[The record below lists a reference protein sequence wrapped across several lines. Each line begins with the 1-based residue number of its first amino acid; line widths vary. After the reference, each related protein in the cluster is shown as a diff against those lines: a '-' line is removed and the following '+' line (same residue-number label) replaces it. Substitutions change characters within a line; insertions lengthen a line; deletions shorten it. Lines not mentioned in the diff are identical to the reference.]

1 MVLVGIFSQNI
12 SWNRYETALLVDAY
26 HRIKMGEVKK
36 RDAVISLSQRL
47 RNRMLLNGIEI
58 NDKYRNESGIVL
70 QMSAIEYCFTD
81 GVHGLK
87 PSNALFPEV
96 CSTYLVNRRE
106 FNEMLAKA
114 ERMYPMPASSRVI
127 SQVQQSPDKPSE
139 PNPSPQPMTQQPQQH
154 PAHHSSYGE
163 FPHQSTSLASE
174 PIVRNVSAAE
184 LEQIKDVLSHYFP
197 KGFRL
202 DSTIEIK
209 KFQRFFNEKFNRNCT
224 LSSEALTK
232 KIKKCGIEISGK
244 VFVPEHIISI
254 ILRDEIKDYIEKE
267 FSQNKPCVF
276 YEVLYKVFK
285 DKLLDTLIADE
296 ESLKVCLQ
304 FFFGKKWHFGDK
316 SISLTRR
323 VKLDINQE
331 VLNYVQEQGHVMTE
345 DEVVSGLGYLPA
357 DEVREAFRSNKDKL
371 ISCGRNTRFHIRL
384 FVISSA
390 ELKEIKSLISK
401 AIKDYDLI
409 TDTELLSDIQ
419 KNLPSLL
426 ANNTS
431 IPEIGIR
438 NAIANKL
445 GHLFSFAGP
454 IISSKSDS
462 FTAGDA
468 LLSFARKKKV
478 FTIDEIDS
486 MAKSLNVPITPYL
499 EQLLDFSIRI
509 NHDEF
514 VPRDNVYFNV
524 LSVDKAISALVGER
538 GYLPLKAI
546 SNFAN
551 FPNGTYPWNS
561 RLLESYLLTESSRY
575 TLVFNAFLTKNNISG
590 VIVEKYNPKLGSFED
605 AVSMALADSGIKLEK
620 ETAINYLVNEGYIAR
635 RRYADINTVL
645 TRAKVIRNQ

>member
-1 MVLVGIFSQNI
+1 MAIFSQNI
-12 SWNRYETALLVDAY
+12 SWNRYETVLLVDAY
-26 HRIKMGEVKK
+26 QRIKAGEVKK
-36 RDAVISLSQRL
+36 RDAVISLSERL
-47 RNRMLLNGIEI
+47 RNRMLINGIEI

-70 QMSAIEYCFTD
+70 QMSAIDYCFTD
-81 GVHGLK
+81 GTHGLK
-87 PSNALFPEV
+87 PSNSLFPEV
-96 CSTYLVNRRE
+96 CLIYLTNRRE
-106 FNEMLAKA
+106 FNTLLAKA
-114 ERMYPMPASSRVI
+114 EKMYPMPASAKTN
-127 SQVQQSPDKPSE
+127 SQFRQNQDKPSS
-139 PNPSPQPMTQQPQQH
+139 PSSTPQTIANSPRQQQAQPT
-154 PAHHSSYGE
+154 PYGE
-163 FPHQSTSLASE
+163 ITHQGTAIASE
-174 PIVRNVSAAE
+174 PPVRNSSTVE
-184 LEQIKDVLSHYFP
+184 LDQIKSILAQYFP

-202 DSTIEIK
+202 DSTIELK
-209 KFQRFFNEKFNRNCT
+209 KFQRFFYDKFNRDYK
-224 LSSEALTK
+224 LSNEALTK
-232 KIKKCGIEISGK
+232 KIKKCGIESNGK
-244 VFVPEHIISI
+244 VFVPENFISI
-254 ILRDEIKDYIEKE
+254 VLRDEIKDYIDNE

-285 DKLLDTLIADE
+285 DKLLETLIADE

-323 VKLDINQE
+323 VNLDINQE
-331 VLNYVQEQGHVMTE
+331 VLNYVKEQGHVMTE
-345 DEVVSGLGYLPA
+345 DEVVSGLSYLPA
-357 DEVREAFRSNKDKL
+357 DEVKEAFRSNKDRL
-371 ISCGRNTRFHIRL
+371 ISCGRNTRFHVRL
-384 FVISSA
+384 FVISTE
-390 ELKEIKSLISK
+390 ELRMVKSLITK
-401 AIKDYDLI
+401 AIKDYGLI

-454 IISSKSDS
+454 IISRKSDS
-462 FTAGDA
+462 LTAGDA
-468 LLSFARKKKV
+468 LLNYARKKKS
-478 FTIDEIDS
+478 FTIDEIDN
-486 MAKSLNVPITPYL
+486 MATSLNVPITPYL
-499 EQLLDFSIRI
+499 KQLLDFSIRI

-514 VPRDNVYFNV
+514 VPKDNVYFNV
-524 LSVDKAISALVGER
+524 LSIDKAISALVGER

-590 VIVEKYNPKLGSFED
+590 VIVEMHNPRLETLED
-605 AVSMALADSGIKLEK
+605 VMSIALADSGIQLEK

-635 RRYADINTVL
+635 RRYGDINKVL
-645 TRAKVIRNQ
+645 ARAKVIRNSKR